1 MNTEIS
7 IIPVTLTDG
16 TTNSLIGPKM
26 ERPFTEDELKAA
38 ANGVCPAGWRW
49 EKAIAKAASVQAD
62 VVAEGKFD
70 HE

>member
-7 IIPVTLTDG
+7 VIRIAMPDG
-16 TTNSLIGPKM
+16 TLNSLIGPKM
-26 ERPFTEDELKAA
+26 ERPFTDDECLAA

-49 EKAIAKAASVQAD
+49 EKAIAKAAAVQAD
-62 VVAEGKFD
+62 VVAEGKFG